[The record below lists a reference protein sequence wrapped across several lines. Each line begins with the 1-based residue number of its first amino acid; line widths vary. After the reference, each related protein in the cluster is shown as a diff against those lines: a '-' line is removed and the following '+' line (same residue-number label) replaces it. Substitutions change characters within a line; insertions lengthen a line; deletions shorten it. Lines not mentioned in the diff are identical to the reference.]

1 METPLVSICSI
12 TYNHAPFIR
21 QCLDGFLMQQCN
33 FPIEIIIN
41 DDCST
46 DGTTEIIRE
55 YAEKYPDK
63 IFPIFH
69 EENLYSQGVRG
80 MFLNFVFPKARGK
93 YIALCEGDDYWT
105 DPLKLQKQ
113 VNFLES
119 HPEYSLTCSD
129 ATVLG
134 NSGELT
140 WKRYDESCEVPIKDV
155 ILKRGAWI
163 YTASMLYRWELM
175 QDFPDFSR
183 NCHVVDYPMAIHLA
197 LRGKV
202 YFFAEKMVTYRF
214 LTAGSWS
221 ARTSINEAYFNSWL
235 SEIRMLQGYNE
246 QSQGK
251 YATYFQTVMG
261 KLAIFYL
268 RHAPGMKNKVLSSLP
283 NFPKWLD
290 LSDKLKWW
298 RIILGISGL
307 KAKLKKSFCKKTYK

>member
-1 METPLVSICSI
+1 MNRPVLLTIRCTV
-12 TYNHAPFIR
+12 YNHEPYLR
-21 QCLDGFLMQQCN
+21 KCLDGFVMQKTN
-33 FPIEIIIN
+33 FPFVAVVH
-41 DDCST
+41 DDAST
-46 DGTTEIIRE
+46 DGSADIIRE
-55 YAEKYPDK
+55 YATKYPDIIK
-63 IFPIFH
+63 PILQT
-69 EENLYSQGVRG
+69 ENQYSKNDGSLWRVMDENTQ
-80 MFLNFVFPKARGK
+80 GK
-93 YIALCEGDDYWT
+93 YVAHCEGDDYWT

-113 VNFLES
+113 VDFLES
-119 HPEYSLTCSD
+119 HPEYSLTCCD

-134 NSGELT
+134 NNGELT

-183 NCHVVDYPMAIHLA
+183 NCHVGDYPMAIHLA

-221 ARTSINEAYFNSWL
+221 TRTSINEAYFNSWL

-246 QSQGK
+246 QSQGE

-268 RHAPGMKNKVLSSLP
+268 RHAPGMKNKVLSALP

-290 LSDKLKWW
+290 IGDKIKWL
-298 RIILGISGL
+298 RIRLGL
-307 KAKLKKSFCKKTYK
+307 KSKKNKQG

>member
-1 METPLVSICSI
+1 MKTPLVSICSI

-63 IFPIFH
+63 IFPVYH
-69 EENLYSQGVRG
+69 EKNLYSQGVRG
-80 MFLNFVFPKARGK
+80 MFDKFVFPKARGK
-93 YIALCEGDDYWT
+93 YIALCEGDDFWT
-105 DPLKLQKQ
+105 SPHKLQRQ
-113 VNFLES
+113 VDFLES
-119 HPEYSLTCSD
+119 HCEYSMICTN
-129 ATVLG
+129 ARVLG
-134 NSGELT
+134 SDGELN
-140 WKRYDESCEVPIKDV
+140 WHRYKTSCDVPLRDI

-163 YTASMLYRWELM
+163 YTASMVFRREHMSDY
-175 QDFPDFSR
+175 PDFAR
-183 NCHVVDYPMAIHLA
+183 RCHVSDYPYAIHMA

-214 LTAGSWS
+214 LTAGSWT
-221 ARTSINEAYFNSWL
+221 ARTRINEAYFNSWL

-246 QSQGK
+246 QSQGE

-268 RHAPGMKNKVLSSLP
+268 RHAPGMKNKVLSALP

-290 LSDKLKWW
+290 IGDKIKWL
-298 RIILGISGL
+298 RIRLGL
-307 KAKLKKSFCKKTYK
+307 KSKKNKQG

>member
-1 METPLVSICSI
+1 MAPPLVSICSI

-21 QCLDGFLMQQCN
+21 QCLDAFLMQQCN
-33 FPIEIIIN
+33 FPFEIIIN

-69 EENLYSQGVRG
+69 GENLHSQGVRG
-80 MFLNFVFPKARGK
+80 MFQKFVFPKACGK
-93 YIALCEGDDYWT
+93 YIAMCEGDDYWT

-113 VNFLES
+113 VDFMEK
-119 HPEYSLTCSD
+119 HHEYSLVCSN
-129 ATVLG
+129 AAILS
-134 NSGELT
+134 NEGELT
-140 WKRYDESCEVPIKDV
+140 WKRYDKSCDIPLKDV

-163 YTASMLYRWELM
+163 YTASMLYRRELIR
-175 QDFPDFSR
+175 DYPEYAR
-183 NCHVVDYPMAIHLA
+183 NCHVGDYPLAIHLA

-214 LTAGSWS
+214 LTAGSWT
-221 ARTSINEAYFNSWL
+221 ARTRINEAYFNSWL

-246 QSQGK
+246 QSQGE

-268 RHAPGMKNKVLSSLP
+268 RHAPGMKNKVLSALP

-290 LSDKLKWW
+290 IGDKIKWF
-298 RIILGISGL
+298 RIRLGL
-307 KAKLKKSFCKKTYK
+307 KSKKNKQG